1 MSNICIIGLPEGE
14 EKEQEIGKL
23 SEKRVKE
30 NFCNL
35 VKEIDIQVQKAQS
48 PKQDGWEEAHYKTHH
63 H

>member
-35 VKEIDIQVQKAQS
+35 VKEIDIQVQKARS